1 MHPPSV
7 TEHPPRTLSF
17 VLRTSPVSSIPPLSL
32 YALDDEL
39 LALEA
44 ALVEAGGEID
54 DETDA
59 RFDALMEARTD
70 KVEAYLRLIRRF
82 EASADAVKAE
92 RQRLQAA
99 ERALAATAERL
110 RDRLCDSMHRH
121 GENDRHTPLG
131 RVRVQTA
138 SRRPVELLVEAETLP
153 ELYQRVKVDADLRA
167 LADDLGS
174 DDADVR
180 TRAEA
185 VARLGEPTYY
195 LRIY

>member
-1 MHPPSV
+1 M
-7 TEHPPRTLSF
+7 
-17 VLRTSPVSSIPPLSL
+17 SSIPPLSL